1 MIEAGGGRI
10 RAALSLSLAISLAAL
25 LAACVTD
32 TRPNASACA
41 APTIELELRLTATE
55 LTPSPSVC
63 RDQAVTL
70 RIASE
75 VDGFVHIHGY
85 EESVSATKV
94 VAGETLELTFTAE
107 RSGQYPIEL
116 HPADDPEGVDVGI
129 FTVNEP

>member
-1 MIEAGGGRI
+1 M
-10 RAALSLSLAISLAAL
+10 RAAMRWSFAL
-25 LAACVTD
+25 LGTALLPACVSD
-32 TRPNASACA
+32 ARPDASACA
-41 APTIELELRLTATE
+41 APTIELTLRLTATE

-63 RDQAVTL
+63 RDQRVTL

-85 EESVSATKV
+85 EESVSATE
-94 VAGETLELTFTAE
+94 VAVGETLELTFTAQ

-116 HPADDPEGVDVGI
+116 HPADDPEGVSVGI